1 MRLLGF
7 AKARPSYRVFY
18 VIMVLTLVIYAC
30 FYLIGYSHPYSEN
43 PDFIEPRLTSVLL
56 WFMIAVVALAAG
68 VTIWAVFKS
77 MGRRGKA
84 EKKTGGLPVALIS
97 GGVAAATVVILLLS
111 FLAAP
116 SGSLNV
122 NGSEYNDVKWLKAA
136 NMFVFSSLT
145 LMAIASVSVIIATIR
160 SHFHH
165 R

>member
-7 AKARPSYRVFY
+7 AKAKPSYRVFY
-18 VIMVLTLVIYAC
+18 VIMVLTLVIYAA

-56 WFMIAVVALAAG
+56 WFMIAVVVLAVG
-68 VTIWAVFKS
+68 VTIWAVCKS
-77 MGRRGKA
+77 LGRRGKGA
-84 EKKTGGLPVALIS
+84 RKADGLPVALIS
-97 GGVAAATVVILLLS
+97 GGVALVTVVILLLS
-111 FLAAP
+111 YLAGP

-122 NGSEYNDVKWLKAA
+122 NGNEYSDVKWLKAA

-165 R
+165 K